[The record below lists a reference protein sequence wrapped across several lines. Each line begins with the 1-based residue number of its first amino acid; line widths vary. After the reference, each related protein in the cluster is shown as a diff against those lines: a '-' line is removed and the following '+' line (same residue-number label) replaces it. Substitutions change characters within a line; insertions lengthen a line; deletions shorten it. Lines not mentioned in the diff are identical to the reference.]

1 MGEGKKKKRRL
12 GVEELRGKGDHGIS
26 WELHTVQMPTLGM
39 FDGDNPEVFFFL
51 QALAPMTHVIEHQL
65 YAGQHA
71 GFWGYG

>member
-1 MGEGKKKKRRL
+1 
-12 GVEELRGKGDHGIS
+12 
-26 WELHTVQMPTLGM
+26 MPTLGM

-51 QALAPMTHVIEHQL
+51 QALAPTTHVIEHQL